1 MGTILFILGI
11 ALVVLSLLLMLVQ
24 PIAGILGI
32 IFGVVCIV
40 YGRKTRKPQ
49 TEKTD
54 DTRVFIVTG
63 YNYRQDVLK
72 SFLTEKNDEYALG
85 KKAFI
90 EETFGKVYEYY
101 PEWKTAKLVDEDNEH
116 DHDAIAVYA
125 DDVKI
130 GYIAM
135 EDKEEVRSLDIKSI
149 EAEFYGGRY
158 KEAMSDEYGENYT
171 IETGET
177 PYKAKL
183 YVKI

>member
-1 MGTILFILGI
+1 MGIILIILGI
-11 ALVVLSLLLMLVQ
+11 ALIVLSAVLMLAKPVVGLLG
-24 PIAGILGI
+24 IAG
-32 IFGVVCIV
+32 GVLCIV
-40 YGRKTRKPQ
+40 YGRKNRKPQ
-49 TEKTD
+49 GEKTD

-63 YNYRQDVLK
+63 YNYRQDELK
-72 SFLTEKNDEYALG
+72 AFLTEKNDEYALG

-101 PEWKTAKLVDEDNEH
+101 PEWRPAKLVAENNEH
-116 DHDAIAVYA
+116 DPDAIAVYV
-125 DDVKI
+125 DDIKI
-130 GYIAM
+130 GYIAK
-135 EDKEEVRSLDIKSI
+135 EDKEEIRSLDVKSI

-158 KEAMSDEYGENYT
+158 KEAMSDEYGESYT